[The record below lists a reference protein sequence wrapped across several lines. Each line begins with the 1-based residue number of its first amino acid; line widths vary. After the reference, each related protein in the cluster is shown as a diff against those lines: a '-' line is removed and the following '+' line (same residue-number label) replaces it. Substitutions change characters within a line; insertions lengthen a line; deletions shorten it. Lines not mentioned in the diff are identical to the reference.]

1 MAGKGGCYVP
11 VEVKSR
17 LMTAL
22 ALPKSDVARSSASGR
37 GIASQAIVALGAL
50 VVGRW
55 IKVIYNAGIGPK
67 YWSQEQRTGWR
78 LD

>member
-1 MAGKGGCYVP
+1 MIDSAQNISERVHGGKGWVLC
-11 VEVKSR
+11 
-17 LMTAL
+17 T
-22 ALPKSDVARSSASGR
+22 GR
-37 GIASQAIVALGAL
+37 SQAIVALGAL

>member
-1 MAGKGGCYVP
+1 MAGKSGCYVP

-17 LMTAL
+17 SMTAL
-22 ALPKSDVARSSASGR
+22 ALPKSDVARSSANGR
-37 GIASQAIVALGAL
+37 GIASQAIVSLGVL
-50 VVGRW
+50 VVGRR

-67 YWSQEQRTGWR
+67 QWSQEQRTGSR